1 MLTAFVGYTM
11 SITVP
16 TDISAA
22 ASLVEF
28 WNKSINPCV
37 FITVFLVVVVVVNY
51 LGVRLYGEVCL
62 NNIDVLVEKRDLY
75 V

>member
-1 MLTAFVGYTM
+1 M

-28 WNKSINPCV
+28 WNKFINPCV
-37 FITVFLVVVVVVNY
+37 WITVFLVVVVIVNY
-51 LGVRLYGEVCL
+51 LGVRWYGEVR
-62 NNIDVLVEKRDLY
+62 IQQVLANARKCHSNERQ
-75 V
+75 